1 MSDRL
6 AAMLPGW
13 GIDIKGAGP
22 LYHRLR
28 LVLEKAILSGKLK
41 EGDVLYSERDLAE
54 HLRVSRV
61 TVRKAIDHL
70 VQDGFL
76 VCRRGSG
83 TFVGGSAVHADQP
96 PLCANS
102 LTGNISWRGSDTKV
116 ECIERSTS
124 HPAPEEMMTL
134 GLSSDSH
141 VVRITCLRS
150 SVGQPLAI
158 ERTCISS
165 EFLPHARSV
174 TSSICNTLADA
185 NFRPVRAI
193 QRTFASNIEDPD
205 ASLLG
210 VAIGTAG
217 LLTKRVAY
225 LASGRAIEFT
235 RSLFRG
241 DAEGFVSELTF
252 LEN

>member
-1 MSDRL
+1 MSERL
-6 AAMLPGW
+6 AARLPRW
-13 GIDIKGAGP
+13 SIDIKGAGP
-22 LYHRLR
+22 LYNRLR
-28 LVLEKAILSGKLK
+28 LALEEAILSGKLK
-41 EGDVLYSERDLAE
+41 EGDVLYPERDLAE
-54 HLRVSRV
+54 HVRVSRV

-76 VCRRGSG
+76 VRRRGSG
-83 TFVGGSAVHADQP
+83 TFVARSAARADQP
-96 PLCANS
+96 PLRANS
-102 LTGNISWRGSDTKV
+102 LTSDISWRGSDTEV

-134 GLSSDSH
+134 GLSSDSR
-141 VVRITCLRS
+141 VVRITRLRS
-150 SVGQPLAI
+150 SAGQPLAI

-165 EFLPHARSV
+165 EFLPDARTV
-174 TSSICNTLADA
+174 TSSIYHTLANA

-193 QRTFASNIEDPD
+193 QRTFAFNIEDPD
-205 ASLLG
+205 ATTLG
-210 VAIGTAG
+210 VTIGAAG

-235 RSLFRG
+235 RSLSRG

>member
-1 MSDRL
+1 MSDTL

-13 GIDIKGAGP
+13 GTDINGAGP
-22 LYHRLR
+22 LYQRLR
-28 LVLEKAILSGKLK
+28 LALEKAILSGKLK
-41 EGDVLYSERDLAE
+41 VGDVLYPERDLAE
-54 HLRVSRV
+54 HVRVSRV

-76 VCRRGSG
+76 VRRRGSG
-83 TFVGGSAVHADQP
+83 TFVAGSAVRADQP
-96 PLCANS
+96 ASRAYL
-102 LTGNISWRGSDTKV
+102 LTGGISWLGSGTKV

-134 GLSSDSH
+134 GLSSDSR
-141 VVRITCLRS
+141 VVRITHLRS
-150 SVGQPLAI
+150 SAGQPIAI
-158 ERTCISS
+158 ERICISS
-165 EFLPHARSV
+165 EFLPDARTV
-174 TSSICNTLADA
+174 TCSICNTLADA

-193 QRTFASNIEDPD
+193 QRTFALNIEDPD
-205 ASLLG
+205 ATTLG
-210 VAIGTAG
+210 VAVGTAG

-241 DAEGFVSELTF
+241 NAEGFVSELTF

>member
-1 MSDRL
+1 
-6 AAMLPGW
+6 
-13 GIDIKGAGP
+13 
-22 LYHRLR
+22 
-28 LVLEKAILSGKLK
+28 
-41 EGDVLYSERDLAE
+41 
-54 HLRVSRV
+54 
-61 TVRKAIDHL
+61 
-70 VQDGFL
+70 
-76 VCRRGSG
+76 
-83 TFVGGSAVHADQP
+83 
-96 PLCANS
+96 
-102 LTGNISWRGSDTKV
+102 
-116 ECIERSTS
+116 
-124 HPAPEEMMTL
+124 MTL

-165 EFLPHARSV
+165 EFLPHARTV

-205 ASLLG
+205 AFLLG

-241 DAEGFVSELTF
+241 DAGGFVSKLTF

>member
-1 MSDRL
+1 MSDGL

-13 GIDIKGAGP
+13 GKDIKGAGP
-22 LYHRLR
+22 LYQRLR
-28 LVLEKAILSGKLK
+28 LALVESILSGKLK
-41 EGDVLYSERDLAE
+41 KGDVLYPERDLAE
-54 HLRVSRV
+54 HVRVSRV

-76 VCRRGSG
+76 VRRRGSG
-83 TFVGGSAVHADQP
+83 TFVAGSAVRADQP
-96 PLCANS
+96 PLRANF
-102 LTGNISWRGSDTKV
+102 LTGDTSWLESDTKV
-116 ECIERSTS
+116 EWIERSTS
-124 HPAPEEMMTL
+124 YPAPEEMMTL
-134 GLSSDSH
+134 GLSSDSR
-141 VVRITCLRS
+141 VVRITRLRS
-150 SVGQPLAI
+150 SAGQPLAI
-158 ERTCISS
+158 ERICISS
-165 EFLPHARSV
+165 EFLPDTRTV

-185 NFRPVRAI
+185 SFRPVRAI
-193 QRTFASNIEDPD
+193 QRTFALNIEDPD
-205 ASLLG
+205 ATTLG

-225 LASGRAIEFT
+225 LASGRAIEFS

>member
-76 VCRRGSG
+76 VRRRGSG

-165 EFLPHARSV
+165 LIVSASHFSKYRSMRKARTVLARAGSFKLLMSLPSLRH
-174 TSSICNTLADA
+174 SS
-185 NFRPVRAI
+185 FRTKR
-193 QRTFASNIEDPD
+193 RTFLKIRIKLNNI
-205 ASLLG
+205 
-210 VAIGTAG
+210 
-217 LLTKRVAY
+217 LTPICLAFWKRATD
-225 LASGRAIEFT
+225 R
-235 RSLFRG
+235 
-241 DAEGFVSELTF
+241 
-252 LEN
+252 N

>member
-1 MSDRL
+1 ML
-6 AAMLPGW
+6 AAMLPRC

-28 LVLEKAILSGKLK
+28 LALEEAILSGKLK
-41 EGDVLYSERDLAE
+41 EGDVLYPERDLAE
-54 HLRVSRV
+54 HVRVSRV

-76 VCRRGSG
+76 VRRRGSG
-83 TFVGGSAVHADQP
+83 TFVAGSAVRADQP
-96 PLCANS
+96 LLRANF
-102 LTGNISWRGSDTKV
+102 LTGDISWRGSDTKV
-116 ECIERSTS
+116 ECIGRSTS
-124 HPAPEEMMTL
+124 
-134 GLSSDSH
+134 
-141 VVRITCLRS
+141 
-150 SVGQPLAI
+150 
-158 ERTCISS
+158 
-165 EFLPHARSV
+165 FLPHARTV
-174 TSSICNTLADA
+174 TSSICTTLADA

-193 QRTFASNIEDPD
+193 QRTFALNIEDPD
-205 ASLLG
+205 ATLLG

-241 DAEGFVSELTF
+241 DAEGFVNELTF
-252 LEN
+252 L